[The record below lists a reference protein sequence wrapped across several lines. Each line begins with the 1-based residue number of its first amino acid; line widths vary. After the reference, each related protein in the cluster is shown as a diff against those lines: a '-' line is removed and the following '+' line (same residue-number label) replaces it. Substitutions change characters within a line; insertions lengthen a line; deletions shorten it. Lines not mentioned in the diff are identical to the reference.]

1 MRQTYRVLG
10 YLIAIGVVVQAA
22 AIAAAWFLTIN
33 DIDDGLVVDKDYDG
47 NWGHALHGMV
57 GMMVIPLIALV
68 LFIVSFFAKF
78 DGAVKWAGFTL
89 IAVVVQV
96 MLAFLSFGIPALG
109 ALHGINAFIVAG
121 LGAQCGRAAS
131 EPATREPAPTVAA

>member
-1 MRQTYRVLG
+1 MAPAASRSGWRPEPGRQRPERCLACAENPGKSTQFLSMVRRPPPEGTLGRPALSIRGGDMRQTYRVLG

-57 GMMVIPLIALV
+57 GMMVIPL
-68 LFIVSFFAKF
+68 
-78 DGAVKWAGFTL
+78 
-89 IAVVVQV
+89 
-96 MLAFLSFGIPALG
+96 
-109 ALHGINAFIVAG
+109 
-121 LGAQCGRAAS
+121 
-131 EPATREPAPTVAA
+131 